1 MAAPARPRRLLRKI
15 LLVLAIVL
23 VPPIGATAYAVLKLR
38 ATVLRSVP
46 APEAPTGLRA
56 VQAPVMHGPLVV
68 AAHPEAARA
77 GAEVLRNGG
86 SAIDAAIA
94 VQATLTLVEP
104 QSSGLGGGAFLL
116 YYDAPSKKLTAF
128 DGRETAP
135 AAATPKLF
143 LDDKG
148 KPYSFPAALL
158 GGRSVGVPGVVRML
172 SMVHGRYGKKP
183 WRELFEPAAAL
194 ADRGFDVT
202 PRLHMLISLDPVMPA
217 LPALRGYFFRADGW
231 PLNVGER
238 LANKPLAETLRAVGE
253 GGADAF
259 YTGPIAAD
267 IVGTVQKAR
276 RPSLTRGAFNL
287 VVRQLGV
294 AAEGEPTVDAPGT
307 LALQDL
313 ADYRALEK
321 EPLCVPYHR
330 FRICSAPP
338 PSGGVTVL
346 EVMRLLEPLE
356 LSKRTEGSADEL
368 ALLLGAEALGE
379 ADRDR
384 WIGDPAFVQVPFE
397 GLLDEGYVSERRKL
411 LSAERAPAN
420 VEAGVPPG
428 AVTATEKGEAFEV
441 PSTSHFVVVD
451 ADGSVATMTT
461 SIEFGFGS
469 HLMARGFVLN
479 NQLTD
484 FAFTPEKNGKTV
496 ANAVAP
502 GKRPRSAMSPTLVL
516 DENGAPVLA
525 VGSPGGPRIIGYVA
539 QTLVSVLDHGA
550 RPSDA
555 IARPHVVYAG
565 GKAEIEDIGWSDQK
579 ARDQLA
585 EALKAR
591 GFNVNVTSENS
602 GLHAVGWTPDGVL
615 PGIDPRREGVAAA
628 P

>member
-1 MAAPARPRRLLRKI
+1 
-15 LLVLAIVL
+15 
-23 VPPIGATAYAVLKLR
+23 
-38 ATVLRSVP
+38 
-46 APEAPTGLRA
+46 
-56 VQAPVMHGPLVV
+56 
-68 AAHPEAARA
+68 
-77 GAEVLRNGG
+77 
-86 SAIDAAIA
+86 
-94 VQATLTLVEP
+94 
-104 QSSGLGGGAFLL
+104 
-116 YYDAPSKKLTAF
+116 
-128 DGRETAP
+128 
-135 AAATPKLF
+135 
-143 LDDKG
+143 
-148 KPYSFPAALL
+148 
-158 GGRSVGVPGVVRML
+158 
-172 SMVHGRYGKKP
+172 
-183 WRELFEPAAAL
+183 
-194 ADRGFDVT
+194 
-202 PRLHMLISLDPVMPA
+202 
-217 LPALRGYFFRADGW
+217 
-231 PLNVGER
+231 
-238 LANKPLAETLRAVGE
+238 VGE

-276 RPSLTRGAFNL
+276 RPSLPRGAFNL

-356 LSKRTEGSADEL
+356 LSKRAEGSADEL
-368 ALLLGAEALGE
+368 ALLLGAEALSE

-384 WIGDPAFVQVPFE
+384 WIGDPAFVQVPVE
-397 GLLDEGYVSERRKL
+397 GLLDEGYLSERRKL
-411 LSAERAPAN
+411 LSAEHAPAN

-428 AVTATEKGEAFEV
+428 AVSATEKGQAFEV

-484 FAFTPEKNGKTV
+484 FAFTPEKNGKPV

-516 DENGAPVLA
+516 DAETGAPVLA

-565 GKAEIEDIGWSDQK
+565 GKAEIEDIGWSDEK

-602 GLHAVGWTPDGVL
+602 GLHGVGWTPEGVL